1 MSLAVRVDPSDPTPP
16 YEQLRRQLA
25 GAIQAGT
32 LASGTRLPTVRQLA
46 GDLGLAPGT
55 VMRAYSE
62 LEASGLVTTRRGL
75 GTVVARLVPD
85 AAGVRIAALA
95 DAFVTQALVAGAGPD
110 DIRSAVEAALS
121 RA

>member
-1 MSLAVRVDPSDPTPP
+1 MSLAVRVDASDPTPP

-46 GDLGLAPGT
+46 GDLALAPGT

-75 GTVVARLVPD
+75 GTVVAHLVPD

-95 DAFVTQALVAGAGPD
+95 AGFVTQARAAGAGPD